1 MDDWWTAIEDDV
13 LACLRDGGVTAPREV
28 GRRLGLSE
36 EAAASLLS
44 MLAAEG
50 RVRICLVELV
60 QDARV

>member
-13 LACLRDGGVTAPREV
+13 LACLRDNGATAPVEV

-36 EAAASLLS
+36 GAAASLLS
-44 MLAAEG
+44 ILAAEG

-60 QDARV
+60 RAGRV